1 LSATYGSAVTVPYT
15 VGGTATAGAGADY
28 TIPASPLVIPAGQ
41 GSGAITITVNGD
53 GLDEL
58 DETVIVTMGTPVN
71 ATPGATTVHTATI
84 VDDDAAPTVA
94 FTVAAQSNLESVS
107 PVTATVQLSAASG
120 QAVTVPYTVDAA
132 STATGGGT
140 DYSLGT
146 ASPLSIAAGTTT
158 ATISLSVIGD
168 GVVEPDETVLL
179 VLGGPT
185 NATLGAI
192 PNQTITIQN
201 DDAAPP
207 APVITSPTGGS
218 LTNDNTPTITG
229 TAQTGTT
236 VEVFDGVA
244 SLGTTAAAGGT
255 WSLTPAPLADG
266 SHTVTAQATDGAG
279 NTGSL
284 SAGVTFTV
292 DATVPAA
299 PVILSPT
306 QNEALLT
313 ATPTVTGTAEAAATV
328 AVLID
333 GAVSGTTAA
342 DGAGAWSYT
351 VPAALATGPH
361 TVRARATDAAG
372 NTGPDSGTTDFTVP

>member
-1 LSATYGSAVTVPYT
+1 
-15 VGGTATAGAGADY
+15 
-28 TIPASPLVIPAGQ
+28 
-41 GSGAITITVNGD
+41 
-53 GLDEL
+53 
-58 DETVIVTMGTPVN
+58 
-71 ATPGATTVHTATI
+71 
-84 VDDDAAPTVA
+84 
-94 FTVAAQSNLESVS
+94 
-107 PVTATVQLSAASG
+107 
-120 QAVTVPYTVDAA
+120 
-132 STATGGGT
+132 
-140 DYSLGT
+140 
-146 ASPLSIAAGTTT
+146 
-158 ATISLSVIGD
+158 
-168 GVVEPDETVLL
+168 
-179 VLGGPT
+179 
-185 NATLGAI
+185 
-192 PNQTITIQN
+192 
-201 DDAAPP
+201 
-207 APVITSPTGGS
+207 
-218 LTNDNTPTITG
+218 
-229 TAQTGTT
+229 
-236 VEVFDGVA
+236 
-244 SLGTTAAAGGT
+244 
-255 WSLTPAPLADG
+255 
-266 SHTVTAQATDGAG
+266 VTAQATDGAG